1 MAEDEVVDEAPEA
14 EETEQE
20 QNDASDKAKAA
31 EREAARKLRSE
42 AAGLRKRLK
51 ELEAERDA
59 ANKTEVEKAREAGK
73 AEALATVLKD
83 RALDKVEAKA
93 ARLFADPED
102 ARALLADKVDDFI
115 DGDKV
120 DGKAIDDALA
130 DLLKRKPHL
139 GADTRRFKGGGDGGA
154 REGSK
159 PDMLSRA
166 DVEKLFRDGKHA
178 EIAKARAEGRITY
191 DKRPTTS

>member
-1 MAEDEVVDEAPEA
+1 MTAPEENAEEGQPVEGTEAEDRTDWKA
-14 EETEQE
+14 E
-20 QNDASDKAKAA
+20 
-31 EREAARKLRSE
+31 ARKWENRAKDN
-42 AAGLRKRLK
+42 AAAAKRIK

-59 ANKTEVEKAREAGK
+59 ANRTEVEKAREAGK

-154 REGSK
+154 REGAK
-159 PDMLSRA
+159 PDMLSRS